1 MQTAVNRKLYE
12 GMFLVDSAQAANWD
26 ETKATIEDI
35 LKRGDS
41 EIVEL
46 KKWDDR
52 QLAYEIDRKG
62 RGTYILCYF
71 NADCEKINAIEKGVQ
86 LSEKILRVLILSTEQ
101 MTADDIA
108 KDTPTMKAERE
119 AATAEE
125 ARVAR
130 IADAEAKAKEALDQ
144 VAAEGSDATAESSS
158 VEAVAV
164 TVDAEA
170 KVEEAVAVAVDAETT
185 EEVGEVAPDSV
196 AKVEEDV
203 AVPIDI
209 GTETAAGSE
218 ASEAVEGSDVVEAS
232 AEGESEDPKEQDAP

>member
-130 IADAEAKAKEALDQ
+130 IADAEAQAKEALDQ

-164 TVDAEA
+164 TVDAE
-170 KVEEAVAVAVDAETT
+170 TT
-185 EEVGEVAPDSV
+185 EDVGEVAPDSV